1 MWLTSP
7 KVGSTI
13 CHLRQLTRPIP
24 ATCSIRKEF
33 TTVHV
38 TLITQ
43 SAITT
48 TFLRIFHASRQ
59 RFIARAKRN
68 KPHFLILRKFL
79 ASNRYRNRLK
89 WVCLHYIGFDFWWGV
104 WNRFSEKKSRFLF
117 WNLKTQL
124 SQVVIL
130 LVKAITMT
138 IIQTGITCKKT
149 PFTCATQLAGDLFL
163 EKLKYFVSYIHPRRC
178 EKM

>member
-1 MWLTSP
+1 M
-7 KVGSTI
+7 
-13 CHLRQLTRPIP
+13 
-24 ATCSIRKEF
+24 
-33 TTVHV
+33 

-89 WVCLHYIGFDFWWGV
+89 WVCLHYIDFDFWWGV
-104 WNRFSEKKSRFLF
+104 WNTFSEKKSRFLF

-149 PFTCATQLAGDLFL
+149 PFMCATQLAGDLFL
-163 EKLKYFVSYIHPRRC
+163 KKLKYFVSYIHPRGC

>member
-1 MWLTSP
+1 M
-7 KVGSTI
+7 

-38 TLITQ
+38 TLIAQ

-59 RFIARAKRN
+59 CFITRAQRN
-68 KPHFLILRKFL
+68 KPHFLVLRKFL
-79 ASNRYRNRLK
+79 ASNRYRNRLM
-89 WVCLHYIGFDFWWGV
+89 WVCLLMWVCIGFDFWWGV
-104 WNRFSEKKSRFLF
+104 WSTFSEKKSRFLF

-130 LVKAITMT
+130 LVKAYNYNTNRNNM
-138 IIQTGITCKKT
+138 
-149 PFTCATQLAGDLFL
+149 
-163 EKLKYFVSYIHPRRC
+163 
-178 EKM
+178 